1 MDEAGA
7 DRRATITLVPCLAS
21 ADDRADD
28 AVFVDPPHPGH
39 AAMADDNTASRVDGD
54 VARVVEVGLLSRA
67 VVAPVS
73 AGTVAGDPPDDAGN
87 RIDGPDPL
95 VPAIGQVDLTVRGD
109 VHRFDAV
116 EESAGCQPAVVD
128 ARAAK
133 ERGDDAVG
141 AIVTPR
147 APGAVAPDDGAVGV
161 GPDAAL
167 HRVAAGHR
175 SV

>member
-1 MDEAGA
+1 MARTLRNAIHASTGA
-7 DRRATITLVPCLAS
+7 IGVPLDKVHPTTKCWAIPLESQLACAALVSPTTVGAADGDAPLRDKTLV
-21 ADDRADD
+21 
-28 AVFVDPPHPGH
+28 VW
-39 AAMADDNTASRVDGD
+39 
-54 VARVVEVGLLSRA
+54 
-67 VVAPVS
+67 VAPANLTQSGGS
-73 AGTVAGDPPDDAGN
+73 A
-87 RIDGPDPL
+87 
-95 VPAIGQVDLTVRGD
+95 LTVND
-109 VHRFDAV
+109 TTIDRFDAV